1 MQPQA
6 LALDPFT
13 EGDEWEG
20 IPGIQIKVGPEG
32 GPYAAP
38 ESPLDIVTMRFKR
51 SGRVSSTVIVELSSE
66 TPGEITITDAAAW
79 EFSIPA
85 QVVPLL
91 TCGTWTWRIRCKDST
106 PTGKPKTYLADTI
119 EVLETV

>member
-1 MQPQA
+1 MTPQA
-6 LALDPFT
+6 LTLDPFT

-20 IPGIQIKVGPEG
+20 IPGLQIQIGPTG

-38 ESPLDIVTMRFKR
+38 ESPLAIVTMRFKR
-51 SGRVSSTVIVELSSE
+51 VGREASAAVELSSE
-66 TPGEITITDAAAW
+66 TAGEITITDAATW
-79 EFSIPA
+79 EFSIPP
-85 QVVPLL
+85 QIVPLL

-106 PTGKPKTYLADTI
+106 ATGKPKTYLADTL